1 MNILMLTNSYTP
13 HVGGVA
19 RSVEQFASAF
29 RDLGYRVVIV
39 APVFEGMP
47 KYEDDVIRFPAL
59 QRFNGSD
66 FSVPLPIPGRLRTI
80 LENTRFDIVHSH
92 HPFLLGDTALR
103 IAAMQNIPL
112 VFTHHTSYDQYSHYI
127 PGDSPRMKRFITELV
142 TGYCNLCERVIA
154 PSESVAE
161 VLRLRGVKTQITII
175 PTGVNL
181 DIFKQAK
188 GEVTRRM
195 LRIPDDAFVVGY
207 VGRLAKEK
215 NLDFLS
221 YAVARFLELSPG
233 AHFIVVGEG
242 PARQEIEDIFMTSG
256 LADRLHMTGVVQP
269 PALPSIYDAMNVFAF
284 ASHSETQGMVL
295 TEAMAAGVPVVAL
308 DASGVREVVRDQRN
322 GRLLGREDLEE
333 FVAALAWVANLGYEE
348 RKRVHEEARKTAR
361 GFSMDLSARITLA
374 LYYSLLGQRVSDKA
388 AQSDHLSFLRRR
400 IAREWEILRNLVH
413 AAGDA
418 ILHV

>member
-29 RDLGYRVVIV
+29 RHLGYRVVIV

-66 FSVPLPIPGRLRTI
+66 FSVPLPMPGRLRSI
-80 LENTRFDIVHSH
+80 FQNTRFDIVHSH

-103 IAAMQNIPL
+103 IAAMQSIPL
-112 VFTHHTSYDQYSHYI
+112 VFTHHTSYDQYSHYV
-127 PGDSPRMKRFITELV
+127 PGDSPRMKRFITKLV
-142 TGYCNLCERVIA
+142 TGYCNLCEQVIA

-161 VLRLRGVKTQITII
+161 VLRLRGVKTQTTII

-181 DIFKQAK
+181 EIFKQAK

-195 LRIPDDAFVVGY
+195 LRIPEDAFVVGY
-207 VGRLAKEK
+207 VGRLTKEK
-215 NLDFLS
+215 NLGFLS
-221 YAVARFLELSPG
+221 YAVARFLESFPG

-242 PARQEIEDIFMTSG
+242 PARREIENIFMTSG
-256 LADRLHMTGVVQP
+256 LAERLHMTGIVQP
-269 PALPSIYDAMNVFAF
+269 PALTSIYDAMNVFAF

-295 TEAMAAGVPVVAL
+295 TEAMASGVPVVAL

-322 GRLLGREDLEE
+322 GRLLSREDLEE
-333 FVAALAWVANLGYEE
+333 FVAALASVANLTYEE
-348 RKRVHEEARKTAR
+348 KRRVQEEVRQTAR
-361 GFSMDLSARITLA
+361 GFSMALSARMTLA
-374 LYYSLLGQRVSDKA
+374 LYYSLLGEKVSDKA
-388 AQSDHLSFLRRR
+388 AQSDHLGFLRRR
-400 IAREWEILRNLVH
+400 IAREWEILRNLAH

-418 ILHV
+418 ILHP